1 MYPQKEGGDQ
11 RPGVAGGDPLVVCCI
26 CSGDGVGGRP
36 LAPAAAP
43 EAEKW
48 EPCVA
53 GRKHVKASHGI
64 GEDGW
69 PS

>member
-1 MYPQKEGGDQ
+1 MVIPS
-11 RPGVAGGDPLVVCCI
+11 LVCSI

-48 EPCVA
+48 EPCVWP
-53 GRKHVKASHGI
+53 
-64 GEDGW
+64 DGNM
-69 PS
+69 

>member
-11 RPGVAGGDPLVVCCI
+11 RPGVAGGDPLVVCSI

-48 EPCVA
+48 EPCVWP
-53 GRKHVKASHGI
+53 
-64 GEDGW
+64 DGNM
-69 PS
+69 